1 MSGGKNRR
9 HRATDRKYAADK
21 KMASTMDDLAEFE
34 QFREEILKRV
44 RKDIVNGLSADE
56 IRQKY
61 AAMAAGRTLTIAL
74 TEEDSS
80 KALAALKDVQD
91 RAEGKAKERIDHTH
105 KYDKVADDQLDAI
118 LMAKLKGTGAENSDS
133 DDVH

>member
-1 MSGGKNRR
+1 MGGGKNRR
-9 HRATDRKYAADK
+9 HSATSRARSVQN
-21 KMASTMDDLAEFE
+21 KMAETLDDLAEFE

-44 RKDIVNGLSADE
+44 RKDIIKGLTADE

-61 AAMAAGRTLTIAL
+61 AAMAAGRVLTIAL
-74 TEEDSS
+74 TEEDST

-91 RAEGKAKERIDHTH
+91 RAEGKAKERQEVTH

-118 LMAKLKGTGAENSDS
+118 LMAKLAGGRSEETDT